1 VKLGVAEK
9 RQKNVF
15 HTMAVAALKQSRLFV
30 KNLLYTSFLLR
41 SFPLQVKI
49 NRSLSKT
56 LCCVHIKKDMRRK
69 YFKALI

>member
-30 KNLLYTSFLLR
+30 KNLLLHF
-41 SFPLQVKI
+41 I
-49 NRSLSKT
+49 SL
-56 LCCVHIKKDMRRK
+56 
-69 YFKALI
+69 